1 MRRIAATAACSRSI
15 DTGPIDTDHSLPL
28 RTWTSGGNIHYHP
41 PALRGR
47 SSLGKQHLDNDK
59 WAFGLTMMV
68 VGMGGTFLT
77 LWILGLVMDL
87 LKKVFPLARKD
98 GSSQKQS

>member
-1 MRRIAATAACSRSI
+1 M
-15 DTGPIDTDHSLPL
+15 DG
-28 RTWTSGGNIHYHP
+28 
-41 PALRGR
+41 
-47 SSLGKQHLDNDK
+47 DK

-87 LKKVFPLARKD
+87 LKKIFPLAAKD

>member
-1 MRRIAATAACSRSI
+1 M
-15 DTGPIDTDHSLPL
+15 
-28 RTWTSGGNIHYHP
+28 
-41 PALRGR
+41 
-47 SSLGKQHLDNDK
+47 DNEK

-87 LKKVFPLARKD
+87 LKKVYPLAHKD
-98 GSSQKQS
+98 ASPHKKS